1 LANLYLLPDWKSQ
14 YLLTEVIMLES
25 LFRPKS
31 VAVIGASTK
40 ELSIGNRVIRNLVDF
55 GFQGPIFP
63 INPKADEVRG
73 IKAYKSILDAPDNI
87 DVVHMVIPAKFVPMA
102 VEDCGKKGVKNI
114 IINSGG
120 FSEIGPEGEAY
131 EKDFLEKA
139 KQYNIRVLGP
149 NCQGII
155 NSDPDV
161 RAYCN
166 FTFTKP
172 DIGHISIVALSGGV
186 AEVIHQGFSAM
197 GVGTRIYASNG
208 NACDITIPEIIHYL
222 GDDDGTRVI
231 VTYVEGLRDPATFMR
246 VAREVAAKKPILAMK
261 AGRTMEGAKA
271 AASHTGGLAKED
283 LATDLIFKKAGVL
296 TFMDEGELIQA
307 AAAFAS
313 QPIPKG
319 NRVGLITNTGGPAVI
334 ATDILVGAGTE
345 IPPLSSK
352 TETVLKE
359 NLYPEA
365 SVNNP
370 VDVLAT
376 GTAAHYRAC
385 MDAMLEDDAFD
396 ALYINFVTPFFVDTD
411 SIAKE
416 IAAVNA
422 LQKKPMV
429 CNLMTDKRQWTE
441 TVKILM
447 DAKVPTFSLPGEAAR
462 AMTALVRYH
471 GIRSRD
477 IGIETAFDDGDK
489 QKVASILAAAAES
502 GRSFLAAAD
511 AYDILAAYGIPCA
524 EYRMATT
531 PEDAAAAADK
541 IGFPV
546 VVKADAASI
555 VHKSDMGA
563 VAINLT
569 STSDV
574 QKTVADMQQRL
585 QADDLTF
592 LIQKFVPQGLE
603 VILGAKAEPGLG
615 HLIMFGM
622 GGIYVEVLKDV
633 VFNLTPVTK
642 FEAQE
647 MLDSIQLAPILKG
660 VRGQAGVHRDGLV
673 ELIQRL
679 SQLVSDHPA
688 IQELD
693 LNPTLAFEDSVVAV
707 DVRISI

>member
-1 LANLYLLPDWKSQ
+1 
-14 YLLTEVIMLES
+14 MLEN

-55 GFQGPIFP
+55 GFKGPIYP

-87 DVVHMVIPAKFVPMA
+87 DVVHMVIPAKYVPMA

-139 KQYNIRVLGP
+139 RQYNIRVLGP

-208 NACDITIPEIIHYL
+208 NACDITIPEIIQYL

-231 VTYVEGLRDPATFMR
+231 VTYVEGLRDPATFMK
-246 VAREVAAKKPILAMK
+246 VATEVAAKKPILAMK
-261 AGRTMEGAKA
+261 AGRTMEGAQA

-313 QPIPKG
+313 QPIPNG
-319 NRVGLITNTGGPAVI
+319 RRVGLITNTGGPAVI
-334 ATDILVGAGTE
+334 ATDILVDAGAE
-345 IPPLSSK
+345 IPPLSAK
-352 TETVLKE
+352 TEKVLKE
-359 NLYPEA
+359 NLFPEA

-376 GTAAHYRAC
+376 GNAAHYRTC
-385 MDAMLEDDAFD
+385 MDVMLADDAFD

-416 IAAVNA
+416 IAAVNR
-422 LQKKPMV
+422 LQQKPMV

-441 TVKILM
+441 TVKILKE
-447 DAKVPTFSLPGEAAR
+447 AQVPTFSLPGEAAR
-462 AMTALVRYH
+462 AMTALVRYQA
-471 GIRSRD
+471 IRSRD
-477 IGIETAFDDGDK
+477 IGTATVFDDVDR
-489 QKVASILAAAAES
+489 QKVSTLLAAAS
-502 GRSFLAAAD
+502 DTGRSFLTAAD
-511 AYDILAAYGIPCA
+511 AYDILTAYGIPCA
-524 EYRMATT
+524 AYRIAAT
-531 PEDAAAAADK
+531 PEDAAAASEK

-546 VVKADAASI
+546 VIKADAASI

-563 VAINLT
+563 VAVNLT
-569 STSDV
+569 GAADV
-574 QKTVADMQQRL
+574 QQRATDMQQRL

-592 LIQKFVPQGLE
+592 LIQKFVPGGLE
-603 VILGAKAEPGLG
+603 VIMGAKAEPGLG

-633 VFNLTPVTK
+633 VFNLTPVSK

-647 MLDSIQLAPILKG
+647 MLAGIQLAPILKG
-660 VRGQAGVHRDGLV
+660 VRGQAGVHREGLV

-693 LNPTLAFEDSVVAV
+693 LNPTLAFADRVVAV
-707 DVRISI
+707 DVRIRI